1 MRSLLFFCCLLLK
14 TIYIGNKRMETEFM
28 ETEINSL
35 TGMIIN
41 TAKTGT
47 ETVVAII
54 ATIFV
59 VLAAMMVVKTVKE
72 TKTKKI
78 EFKKINANKYNKH
91 DEYGFK
97 CDGM

>member
-1 MRSLLFFCCLLLK
+1 
-14 TIYIGNKRMETEFM
+14 M
-28 ETEINSL
+28 ETEISSL
-35 TGMIIN
+35 TGMIMN

-72 TKTKKI
+72 TKTKKV
-78 EFKKINANKYNKH
+78 EFKKINADKCNKH
-91 DEYGFK
+91 EEYGFK
-97 CDGM
+97 YDGM

>member
-1 MRSLLFFCCLLLK
+1 
-14 TIYIGNKRMETEFM
+14 M

-59 VLAAMMVVKTVKE
+59 ILAAMMMVKIIKE
-72 TKTKKI
+72 TKTKKV
-78 EFKKINANKYNKH
+78 EFKRINADKYNKH
-91 DEYGFK
+91 EKYGFK
-97 CDGM
+97 YDGM